1 LSSQNNY
8 HPGQYLSRTNGNLKK
23 IKKSVIILKIATIR
37 KVNIECA
44 NKPLLAKISP
54 KKLENVPKKRILSLQ
69 IIQNKQ
75 LKQYL

>member
-1 LSSQNNY
+1 
-8 HPGQYLSRTNGNLKK
+8 
-23 IKKSVIILKIATIR
+23 VIILKIATIR

-75 LKQYL
+75 LKQ